1 LTCRV
6 VIAVAAALLASASRA
21 QPVEADYPGRTV
33 KIVVSAPAGGGL
45 DVAARIIVERLR
57 PRLGQPFIIENRPG
71 AAGNTGAEVVFAAE
85 PDGYTLLAAQPSPLT
100 VNQLLYRKLNFDPAA
115 FVPVAT
121 MTAVPNVLVVR
132 PDLPAHSLREFI
144 DHAKANPGKLN
155 FASQGIGTTPHLSG
169 ELFNRLAGT
178 QLVHVPYKG
187 TAQAVN
193 DVVAGHVDLMFLE
206 MGSAFQLYKGGRA
219 KLLALSSLERAPQ
232 MPEIPIFAEAGM
244 PDFKSDTWNALVA
257 PPKTPA
263 AIVAKLNTAIN
274 EVLKLPDVRAHF
286 AGISMQ
292 PIGGTPAD
300 LAERIKAET
309 RRWGEVIRAA
319 NITAN

>member
-45 DVAARIIVERLR
+45 DVAARIIAERLR

-155 FASQGIGTTPHLSG
+155 FASQGIGTTRICRGNCSIGWP
-169 ELFNRLAGT
+169 ER
-178 QLVHVPYKG
+178 
-187 TAQAVN
+187 
-193 DVVAGHVDLMFLE
+193 
-206 MGSAFQLYKGGRA
+206 
-219 KLLALSSLERAPQ
+219 SSFTCL
-232 MPEIPIFAEAGM
+232 
-244 PDFKSDTWNALVA
+244 
-257 PPKTPA
+257 
-263 AIVAKLNTAIN
+263 
-274 EVLKLPDVRAHF
+274 
-286 AGISMQ
+286 
-292 PIGGTPAD
+292 
-300 LAERIKAET
+300 T
-309 RRWGEVIRAA
+309 RGPRRR
-319 NITAN
+319 